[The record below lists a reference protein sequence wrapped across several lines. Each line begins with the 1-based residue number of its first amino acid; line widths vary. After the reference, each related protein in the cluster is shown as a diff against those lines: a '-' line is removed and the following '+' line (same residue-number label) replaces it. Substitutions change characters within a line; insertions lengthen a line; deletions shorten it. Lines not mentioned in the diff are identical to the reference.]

1 MRNFRRNLMFLVFEI
16 ILIVGLGQGVWA
28 GHKSAPV
35 VSPTINEQGTDIPVT
50 DSQATPVPVF
60 SLTPLEVT
68 INTEYDS
75 VRKITN
81 AQPETTVIQYIKS
94 LDSSKVGSSEI
105 GKTDINGSFVLNRR
119 EKIIRQDS
127 GYQIWV
133 VIGEK
138 KSNTV
143 ELKVRM
149 ETDKALVV
157 TAPVVLVAPI
167 VTSIKSKSYPE
178 GTINVNGSI
187 DLRGRGL
194 KGSLTIMIGNS
205 KVSVESRSNTSV
217 KFPSPILPAGESF
230 LTVTNGDQTSIRYFV
245 NIVVPEVITKYSVT
259 PTKVVAGTD
268 YDFRGEI
275 SGTPSSNI
283 HYFLQYPDEK
293 YKYENLNIGST
304 DVSGKY
310 SDIRKETLDL
320 FDGQKSGIYKTW
332 VVLGGVKSNVV
343 NIKVTAKKVAT
354 PTITSVQS
362 SSYPE
367 GTINTK
373 GLIDIIGTGLKGD
386 LIIMIGDF
394 KVLAK
399 SESETSVQFLSPEMP
414 AGESF
419 LTVTNNA
426 KTSKKYLVKI
436 VVPDAQDEISSIDQS
451 ENLAAIAISL
461 AKILE
466 SLKEFIVGLR

>member
-1 MRNFRRNLMFLVFEI
+1 VI
-16 ILIVGLGQGVWA
+16 
-28 GHKSAPV
+28 
-35 VSPTINEQGTDIPVT
+35 

-75 VRKITN
+75 VRNITN
-81 AQPETTVIQYIKS
+81 AQPETPVIQYIKS

-119 EKIIRQDS
+119 EKIIKQDS
-127 GYQIWV
+127 SYQLWV
-133 VIGEK
+133 VVGEK

-143 ELKVRM
+143 ELKVRT
-149 ETDKALVV
+149 EADKPLIA
-157 TAPVVLVAPI
+157 TPPAVLVTPTL
-167 VTSIKSKSYPE
+167 TSIKSKSYPE
-178 GTINVNGSI
+178 GTINAKGFI

-194 KGSLTIMIGNS
+194 KGSLTIIIGNS
-205 KVSVESRSNTSV
+205 KVSVDSKSNTSV
-217 KFPSPILPAGESF
+217 KFPSPILSAGESF
-230 LTVTNGDQTSIRYFV
+230 LTVTNGDQASIRYFV
-245 NIVVPEVITKYSVT
+245 KIVVPEVMTKYSVT
-259 PTKVVAGTD
+259 PTKVVAGTE

-275 SGTPSSNI
+275 LGTLSSSI
-283 HYFLQYPDEK
+283 RYFLQYPDGK
-293 YKYENLNIGST
+293 YKYEDFPIGST
-304 DVSGKY
+304 DVSGKS

-343 NIKVTAKKVAT
+343 NIKVTEKKVAT

-362 SSYPE
+362 SSFPE

-373 GLIDIIGTGLKGD
+373 GSADIIGTGLKGD
-386 LIIMIGDF
+386 LIITIGDF
-394 KVLAK
+394 QVLAK